1 MAFKAE
7 LNRIILALL
16 SLYSLPASVV
26 AQEAPITSDGTTATN
41 VTTLDGSNFDING
54 GDIAG
59 GNLFHRFGNF
69 SVPNGGSANFLN
81 SPDIVNI
88 INRVTGGK
96 ISEINGLL
104 KANGAANLFLINP
117 AGIVFGP
124 NASLNI
130 GGSFLGSTA
139 DSLLFDDGTEFSATN
154 LQASPLLRI
163 NAPIGL
169 NLRDNPRN
177 IVNRSVAQNPNGET
191 NVTGGNVGLQVNPG
205 QTLALIGGDVLLDDG
220 NLTAK
225 GGRIEIGNVQGSG
238 KVVFNSTENGLVFDY
253 SSIDSFGNIKLENTA
268 VVDVTAG
275 GGGDI
280 VITGQNI
287 EIDNSSLNAGIL
299 SKLGSIDA
307 QSGDIKLNASE
318 ALTIANNSFIRNNI
332 FSEAS
337 GNAGG
342 VDITT
347 KNLSISNGAQV
358 SVSTNGAGNAGD
370 LIVRASDS
378 VELSGEGDSPSGLFA
393 QVNPQGTG
401 NGGNLTIETKRLS
414 VSDGSK
420 VQVSTFGEGNAGDLT
435 IRASDIDVFET
446 PIDNFFSTGIF
457 AEVSLARRPN
467 SSEILAKGKG
477 NAGNLTI
484 ETDRLRI
491 KDGGQVSVSTFGE
504 GNAGTLTVKAS
515 DSIEVS
521 GIEDANAFGG
531 SKGGFRSKSFL
542 GSEVKEGATG
552 RGGNVKI
559 ETGELKIANQGRIS
573 VSSLDESGTAGNLEV
588 KADSINLDR
597 GTIRA
602 ATSFGEGG
610 NINLNIDDK
619 LTMRNN
625 SSISTQGTGDANGGN
640 ITITAPDGFVVA
652 FPKQNND
659 IIATAQA
666 GKGGQININAQRV
679 YGFNKERI
687 QSIEVDPQTLSNN
700 GENDINSTSAD
711 PQLSGNINLNTEQ
724 LDPAKERTKTS
735 ENLVEPDETVAQACG
750 TDGSGTIANSFTI
763 TGRGGMPADPTKPLN
778 SSYLSGEKVS
788 GGQRGSDAQEQKGGG
803 EPISLDE
810 NKKTFSSDEVIPA
823 RGMMMNEKG
832 QIVLTAYPTPNASD
846 RNAPQSNYCSS
857 SLKQEELLA
866 TNKASDRSEDVL
878 DDRAIEEIMNLL
890 YSQGLGQ

>member
-59 GNLFHRFGNF
+59 GNLFHSFGNF

-96 ISEINGLL
+96 ISDIQGLIS
-104 KANGAANLFLINP
+104 AQGGANLFLINP

-139 DSLLFDDGTEFSATN
+139 DSLLFNDGTEFSAVNATGK
-154 LQASPLLRI
+154 PLLTI

-169 NLRDNPRN
+169 NLRDNPAPIEN
-177 IVNRSVAQNPNGET
+177 NSIASAGSDPSGIA
-191 NVTGGNVGLQVNPG
+191 GYFGLRVPDG
-205 QTLALIGGDVLLDDG
+205 KSFALAGGDIKANGGGIV
-220 NLTAK
+220 TF
-225 GGRIEIGNVQGSG
+225 GGRIDLAAVARTGTVELNLDGNNLSLSVPDSISRAD
-238 KVVFNSTENGLVFDY
+238 VSLTNGAGFLVA
-253 SSIDSFGNIKLENTA
+253 GN
-268 VVDVTAG
+268 

-287 EIDNSSLNAGIL
+287 GINNSSLDAGIL
-299 SKLGSIDA
+299 SNLGSEDTQA
-307 QSGDIKLNASE
+307 GDIKLNASE
-318 ALTIANNSFIRNNI
+318 ALTIANSSSIRNSI
-332 FSEAS
+332 FSESS

-358 SVSTNGAGNAGD
+358 SVSTFGEGNAGD

-378 VELSGEGDSPSGLFA
+378 VELSGESDFPSGLFA

-542 GSEVKEGATG
+542 ASEVKEGATG

-625 SSISTQGTGDANGGN
+625 SSISAQGTGDANGGN

-724 LDPAKERTKTS
+724 LDPA
-735 ENLVEPDETVAQACG
+735 
-750 TDGSGTIANSFTI
+750 
-763 TGRGGMPADPTKPLN
+763 
-778 SSYLSGEKVS
+778 
-788 GGQRGSDAQEQKGGG
+788 
-803 EPISLDE
+803 
-810 NKKTFSSDEVIPA
+810 
-823 RGMMMNEKG
+823 
-832 QIVLTAYPTPNASD
+832 
-846 RNAPQSNYCSS
+846 

-878 DDRAIEEIMNLL
+878 DDRASEEIMNLL